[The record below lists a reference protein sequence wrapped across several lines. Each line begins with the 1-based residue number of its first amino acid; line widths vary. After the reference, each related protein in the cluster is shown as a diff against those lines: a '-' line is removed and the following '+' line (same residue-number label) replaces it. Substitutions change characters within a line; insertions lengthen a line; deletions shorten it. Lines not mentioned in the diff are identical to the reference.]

1 MKRIQGMQKA
11 SPELDIFVDVDSLRS
26 GQYWEREIRKIIRSR
41 DVFYLFWSDSAS
53 KSYWVEQEWRY
64 ALEKRGLHF
73 IDPCP
78 LVSPKEVPP
87 PKELES
93 LHFNDRWIFYE
104 ESTVAK

>member
-1 MKRIQGMQKA
+1 MPMARR
-11 SPELDIFVDVDSLRS
+11 ELTFRVFVSS
-26 GQYWEREIRKIIRSR
+26 T
-41 DVFYLFWSDSAS
+41 FSDL
-53 KSYWVEQEWRY
+53 KEERY

-87 PKELES
+87 PKELEN

-104 ESTVAK
+104 EAG